1 MNDVLQTLIEY
12 YEEINHTIAIEVNK
26 ESSSK
31 ESPLIS
37 LDKFK
42 EICKIAITIDALHK
56 RGITSDNYKAKEKQ
70 YHTFVQKAFEEYGI
84 EINEPYPFSNP
95 TELYKIIDEILIDEG
110 LTPKQRTIFF
120 NETDLRNRIPKNKKR
135 ISLLS
140 GIQEL
145 DNDNWLSDDF
155 NEEWKNLSNEEQD
168 EILRISPQER
178 HQINESH
185 EAKEDY
191 YEKYNKDRYIKK
203 LQLKKLKYTSNK
215 S

>member
-1 MNDVLQTLIEY
+1 MNDIPETLIEWHEY
-12 YEEINHTIAIEVNK
+12 INYIIAIEVNK

-42 EICKIAITIDALHK
+42 EICNIAITIDALHK

-84 EINEPYPFSNP
+84 EINETYPFSNP
-95 TELYKIIDEILIDEG
+95 TELYKTIDKILIDEG
-110 LTPKQRTIFF
+110 LTPKQRTKFF
-120 NETDLRNRIPKNKKR
+120 EETKLRKRIPKNKKR

-145 DNDNWLSDDF
+145 DNDDWLYNDF
-155 NEEWKNLSNEEQD
+155 KEEWENLSNEEQD
-168 EILRISPQER
+168 EILGISPQER
-178 HQINESH
+178 HEINEAQ
-185 EAKEDY
+185 EANEEY